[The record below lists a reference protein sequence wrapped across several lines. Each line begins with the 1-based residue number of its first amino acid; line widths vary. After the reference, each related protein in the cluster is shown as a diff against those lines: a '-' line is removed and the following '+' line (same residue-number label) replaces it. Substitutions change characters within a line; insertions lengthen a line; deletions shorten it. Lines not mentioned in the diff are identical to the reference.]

1 MSAKDTL
8 RRFMAVYG
16 EPRTPDPDEF
26 LTEFAACLEGC
37 DASALRKATDR
48 LIRKSAFWPKP
59 AEVLEAVS
67 SILAERDR
75 QAESTRRPPTVQEQ
89 FRRATGLIQGPLGKT
104 AARDRWVRG
113 LWDFCRIHERL
124 PGEREQR
131 EIIGHAREHVEIVA
145 GLAKKRDPLSKKLFE
160 LAMSM
165 AEREAQLREIVAGT
179 RAELTPIT
187 AIKWGEA

>member
-48 LIRKSAFWPKP
+48 LIRKSSFWPKP

-75 QAESTRRPPTVQEQ
+75 QMETTRRPPNVHEQ
-89 FRRATGLIQGPLGKT
+89 FKLATGLVQGPLGKI
-104 AARDRWVRG
+104 AARDGWVRG
-113 LWDFCRIHERL
+113 LWDFCRVHERL

-131 EIIGHAREHVEIVA
+131 EIIASAREHVETVA
-145 GLAKKRDPLSKKLFE
+145 GLAKKRDLLSKELFKLS
-160 LAMSM
+160 MTM
-165 AEREAQLREIVAGT
+165 AERETQLCEIVAGT

-187 AIKWGEA
+187 AVKWGEA